1 MSCPRTGN
9 PGRPTRPLAAAS
21 PLTPSWQRPCQWS
34 GQGEVNRGPYQLSPQ
49 KRTHQR
55 AHNLLTLVRE
65 ARRALGVEIPM
76 YQLFEAPAVAE
87 LTVTVVDVRE
97 PLVERE
103 LVEEGGV

>member
-9 PGRPTRPLAAAS
+9 RGRPTRPLAAVR
-21 PLTPSWQRPCQWS
+21 PLTPSWQRPCHWS
-34 GQGEVNRGPYQLSPQ
+34 GPGKVNRAPYHLSPQ

-76 YQLFEAPAVAE
+76 YQFFEAPAVAE
-87 LTVTVVDVRE
+87 LTVTVVGVRA
-97 PLVERE
+97 PLVGRE